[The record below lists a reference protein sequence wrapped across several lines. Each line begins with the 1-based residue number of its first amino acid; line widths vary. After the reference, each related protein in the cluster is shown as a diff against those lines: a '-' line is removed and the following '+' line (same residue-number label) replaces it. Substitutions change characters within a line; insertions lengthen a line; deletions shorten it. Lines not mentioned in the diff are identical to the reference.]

1 MANIQNLKH
10 YGKDKAPLTH
20 EQAVRIGRKGGI
32 KSAEIKK
39 ERKTF
44 ADFICDELAKEIEIT
59 LKDKKIK
66 ITKKELLSNSLVNKV
81 IQLVRSDTTNNIDI
95 RTLEFLRDTIGEKP
109 TDQSKVEVKGNVQFS
124 IIRANNADKT
134 E

>member
-109 TDQSKVEVKGNVQFS
+109 TESVEHTITEPIKFE
-124 IIRANNADKT
+124 IIRKK
-134 E
+134 